1 MSRDK
6 PINPPSKAFSLAHQP
21 KPTIADKDNVQRQP
35 KPPMHIEHPRLAPPG
50 MAGVRSSRPPTLPHP
65 SNTQSQNPKLTAQ
78 RPALNRE
85 IGKPS
90 EVHRE
95 FKPLA
100 QKPPG
105 QERGPE
111 R

>member
-1 MSRDK
+1 MARDK
-6 PINPPSKAFSLAHQP
+6 PINPPSKAFSWAHNP

-65 SNTQSQNPKLTAQ
+65 SNTHSQNPKPTLAQ

-90 EVHRE
+90 EVNKE
-95 FKPLA
+95 FTAIAEKSPVKNR
-100 QKPPG
+100 QI
-105 QERGPE
+105 
-111 R
+111 

>member
-6 PINPPSKAFSLAHQP
+6 PIKPPSKAFSLAHNP

-65 SNTQSQNPKLTAQ
+65 SNTHSQNPKPALAQ

-90 EVHRE
+90 EVNKE
-95 FKPLA
+95 FKA
-100 QKPPG
+100 IAEKTQG
-105 QERGPE
+105 IDRAI
-111 R
+111 

>member
-6 PINPPSKAFSLAHQP
+6 PINPPSKAFSLAHNP

-50 MAGVRSSRPPTLPHP
+50 MAGVRSSRPPTLP
-65 SNTQSQNPKLTAQ
+65 
-78 RPALNRE
+78 LNRE

-90 EVHRE
+90 EVNKE
-95 FKPLA
+95 FKAIAEKTPLKNR
-100 QKPPG
+100 QI
-105 QERGPE
+105 
-111 R
+111 